1 MNDNNIRKKNSIE
14 LIMESCYGSP
24 NNDCVIKEN
33 VPLTGGRSADINIL
47 LESLTASK
55 SQLDRAGKELNQLP
69 TDISSRLFEKYS
81 RISMHLERL
90 IDEVTSIVS
99 R

>member
-1 MNDNNIRKKNSIE
+1 MNDNNRKKNSIE
-14 LIMESCYGSP
+14 LMMESCYGSP
-24 NNDCVIKEN
+24 RESVVKEN
-33 VPLTGGRSADINIL
+33 TPLTGGRSADISIL

-81 RISMHLERL
+81 RISMHLDRL